1 MILEALVTTTNPDG
15 TPHVA
20 PMGPDVAPDFSRF
33 QLRPFPS
40 SKTYRNLVAHPE
52 GVIHVTDDAL
62 LLAKA
67 SVGAADPRAR
77 VRLADKVKGFVL
89 VGACRYFEF
98 KVSRTDTSEPRVR
111 IDADIVNVGTLRDFW
126 GFNRGK
132 NAILEAAI
140 LATRLHLLPLDD
152 VAAEFKRLRM
162 IVDKTGGPDEFEAMT
177 FLDEYL
183 DKFRAGTA
191 TEGTSA

>member
-15 TPHVA
+15 SPHVA
-20 PMGPDVAPDFSRF
+20 PMGPDVSPDFARF

-40 SKTYRNLVAHPE
+40 SRTYRNLVAHPE
-52 GVIHVTDDAL
+52 GVIHVTYDAL

-77 VRLADKVKGFVL
+77 VRSADTVKGFVL

-98 KVSRTDTSEPRVR
+98 KVTRTDATEPRVR
-111 IDADIVNVGTLRDFW
+111 LDAEIVHAATLRDFW

-132 NAILEAAI
+132 HAVLEAAI

-152 VAAEFKRLRM
+152 VAAEFRRLRG
-162 IVDKTGGPDEFEAMT
+162 IIDKTGGPDELEAIA
-177 FLDEYL
+177 FLDDYL
-183 DKFRAGTA
+183 VRFRAGA
-191 TEGTSA
+191 AAPGTSA